1 MRSEFIAVAVT
12 VAVEVLAIP
21 RGDGQP
27 WRGSTAMEGI
37 DSPRGEGPP
46 NTSGPIEFKM
56 YNKMHDKGTELSYST
71 LRTKTQK

>member
-21 RGDGQP
+21 CGDGQP

-46 NTSGPIEFKM
+46 NTSGPIEVDLIEET
-56 YNKMHDKGTELSYST
+56 NSGGH
-71 LRTKTQK
+71 